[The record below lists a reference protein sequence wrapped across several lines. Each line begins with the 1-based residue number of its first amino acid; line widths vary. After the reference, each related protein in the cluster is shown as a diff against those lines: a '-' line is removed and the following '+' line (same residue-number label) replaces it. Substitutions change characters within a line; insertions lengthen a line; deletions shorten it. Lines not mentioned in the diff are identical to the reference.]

1 MNRFDFIE
9 GILTEAPSSISDI
22 ISWCRAKPD
31 ATGNQTYVVQFVDEK
46 TSRTINREVIER
58 GILRA
63 SSLKIRLNDEIRMQ
77 IVEADSTN
85 DSTNLGSE
93 EIGVIIQLGLF
104 NEVIYG

>member
-9 GILTEAPSSISDI
+9 GILIEAPGSISDI
-22 ISWCRAKPD
+22 VSWCRAKPD
-31 ATGNQTYVVQFVDEK
+31 ATGNQAYVVQFVGEK

-63 SSLKIRLNDEIRMQ
+63 DNLKMLVNDDIRMR
-77 IVEADSTN
+77 ISEANGSN

-104 NEVIYG
+104 NEVTYG